1 MNGSSLFGGESFATV
16 YDDGAVYNISQISG
30 LGVVINATD
39 EKGVF
44 AIQDTS
50 SGANDLEITIDG
62 KIITASTGE
71 LSVVIGGGA
80 GGGPSLVKGLIYKSS
95 LKVEVKTYTSGTVT
109 VHRFS

>member
-50 SGANDLEITIDG
+50 SGANNLEITVDG
-62 KIITASTGE
+62 KMISASTGE
-71 LSVVIGGGA
+71 LSVVIGETS
-80 GGGPSLVKGLIYKSS
+80 SLVKGFIYKSS
-95 LKVEVKTYTSGTVT
+95 LKVEVVTYTTGTVT
-109 VHRFS
+109 VHRLS